1 MSVAGPVSAAG
12 FLNTLVSQAVL
23 SQAVLSQ
30 ATSGRRAEGLC
41 QEADYTQLP
50 AQVRRSRLKGPG

>member
-12 FLNTLVSQAVL
+12 FLNTIVSQAVL
-23 SQAVLSQ
+23 SQA
-30 ATSGRRAEGLC
+30 TFGRRAEGPC
-41 QEADYTQLP
+41 QEADTQLP